1 MSIEILD
8 PTHEG
13 DAREFVLAPR
23 LPALEGMTIGII
35 SNGKKGTKPFFNAVE
50 AELIGK
56 YGAAKIIRRT
66 KSNYSAPAEAELF
79 QEAAQWDALVT
90 GVGD

>member
-13 DAREFVLAPR
+13 DSRDFALAPR
-23 LPALEGMTIGII
+23 LQTLKGKTVGII
-35 SNGKKGTKPFFNAVE
+35 SNGKKGAKPFFNAME
-50 AELIGK
+50 RELIER
-56 YGAAKIIRRT
+56 YGAAKVVRQT
-66 KSNYSAPAEAELF
+66 KSNYSAPADAKLL
-79 QEAAQWDALVT
+79 QEAAQWDALVA